1 MVPLSTTPAER
12 VRAYLQA
19 RAQEPPEPGDLFRA
33 QGLIAR
39 QGEHYLTEQDLQAL
53 LPDPGAAL
61 RSPALE
67 VHDTWYSAR
76 SQADNSLWVETRDP
90 EEFREQCNG
99 VPDLVLRKH
108 TVYRY
113 GTAEILR
120 SLP

>member
-1 MVPLSTTPAER
+1 MSTAEQR

-67 VHDTWYSAR
+67 VHDIWFSAR
-76 SQADNSLWVETRDP
+76 TPDGNLYIETRDP
-90 EEFREQCNG
+90 EEFTERCSLCS
-99 VPDLVLRKH
+99 VSLTLRKH